1 MRDIWMKDLDGRFDW
16 SQPSGVPVEA
26 WWATFQKGHKESDT
40 TEQLSNTPVSLCFR
54 KFISASSWRMDEKFQ
69 RQETKT
75 VNNQGK
81 AATVHKPDD
90 DHLIKDGDR
99 MESEEERKWE
109 RIKKWLLE
117 TIHRG

>member
-1 MRDIWMKDLDGRFDW
+1 MKDLDGRFDW
-16 SQPSGVPVEA
+16 SQPSGVPVEV
-26 WWATFQKGHKESDT
+26 WWATVQKGHKESHT
-40 TEQLSNTPVSLCFR
+40 TEQLSNAPVPLCFR

-99 MESEEERKWE
+99 TES
-109 RIKKWLLE
+109 
-117 TIHRG
+117 

>member
-1 MRDIWMKDLDGRFDW
+1 MQI
-16 SQPSGVPVEA
+16 PSLGWEDPLEKGMAIHSSILA
-26 WWATFQKGHKESDT
+26 WRIPWTEESGGKSDR
-40 TEQLSNTPVSLCFR
+40 TEQLSNAPVPLCFR

-99 MESEEERKWE
+99 TES
-109 RIKKWLLE
+109 
-117 TIHRG
+117 